1 MLNIETKKNNI
12 HLEFYLNVY
21 CFFNFSRVE
30 YHLDIYLNEGG
41 IDMGFQESLK
51 AMSDK
56 TRREIL
62 NLLKDGDMTAGDIA
76 AHFSMTQATVSHHLS
91 VLKDGG
97 LVTDRRDGKYI
108 FYELSTSVIE
118 EIMAWLI
125 ELKGVDK
132 NEK

>member
-1 MLNIETKKNNI
+1 
-12 HLEFYLNVY
+12 
-21 CFFNFSRVE
+21 
-30 YHLDIYLNEGG
+30 
-41 IDMGFQESLK
+41 MGFQGSLK
-51 AMSDK
+51 AMSEK

-97 LVTDRRDGKYI
+97 LVTVRREGKYS
-108 FYELSTSVIE
+108 FYELNTSVIE

-132 NEK
+132 HEK

>member
-1 MLNIETKKNNI
+1 
-12 HLEFYLNVY
+12 
-21 CFFNFSRVE
+21 
-30 YHLDIYLNEGG
+30 
-41 IDMGFQESLK
+41 MGFQESIK

-108 FYELSTSVIE
+108 FYELNTSVIE

-132 NEK
+132 NER